1 MKVQEKGDKFM
12 LSMKDLVFKYM
23 GSYTI
28 EEVVFTNA
36 IKTTNYNKDSS
47 DSEHKLSSK
56 IQRACKGTEGEG
68 AKTNKSRQGREMK
81 DRKNTK

>member
-1 MKVQEKGDKFM
+1 MVLCSLQ
-12 LSMKDLVFKYM
+12 
-23 GSYTI
+23 T
-28 EEVVFTNA
+28 EEFTGIA
-36 IKTTNYNKDSS
+36 SIYSKDSS

-56 IQRACKGTEGEG
+56 VQRAYKGIENEG